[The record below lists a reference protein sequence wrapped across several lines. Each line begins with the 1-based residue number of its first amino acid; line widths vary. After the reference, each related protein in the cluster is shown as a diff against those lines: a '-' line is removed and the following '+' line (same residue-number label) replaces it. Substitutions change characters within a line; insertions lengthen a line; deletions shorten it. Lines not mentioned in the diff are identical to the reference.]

1 MKDELKITLSVIV
14 PVYNTEYYLRRCL
27 SSILEQDLNNLEVI
41 VVDDGSTDK
50 SGNICDEYAAKD
62 IRVKVIHQN
71 NKGISEAR
79 NNGFAIAKGEYITYV
94 DSDDYL
100 PDDMGLYR
108 RAIDNMENKNLDI
121 LVGLWQYQ
129 DESGNFLID
138 IKKIPAFFNSE
149 MSTEKFA
156 EGFYYGNY
164 ANGLVVAVWNKIYR
178 KEFIKDLKYYGRIY
192 EDDRWMTQ
200 VLRKYGKVY
209 CAKEFCY
216 IYVQNKNSLTNS
228 RFDQN
233 HLEMLNTLSQ
243 RATLFENNR
252 FIRINSLKTYLN
264 LYIEY
269 WYKAKDAK
277 VDFIEDKLTYNAYF
291 DELKEKKE
299 CTKKEQIR
307 YALFKHSKTGYE
319 FLVKKIMRKGL

>member
-14 PVYNTEYYLRRCL
+14 PVYNTEDYLRRCL

-138 IKKIPAFFNSE
+138 IKKIPAFF
-149 MSTEKFA
+149 
-156 EGFYYGNY
+156 
-164 ANGLVVAVWNKIYR
+164 
-178 KEFIKDLKYYGRIY
+178 
-192 EDDRWMTQ
+192 
-200 VLRKYGKVY
+200 
-209 CAKEFCY
+209 
-216 IYVQNKNSLTNS
+216 
-228 RFDQN
+228 
-233 HLEMLNTLSQ
+233 
-243 RATLFENNR
+243 
-252 FIRINSLKTYLN
+252 
-264 LYIEY
+264 
-269 WYKAKDAK
+269 
-277 VDFIEDKLTYNAYF
+277 
-291 DELKEKKE
+291 
-299 CTKKEQIR
+299 
-307 YALFKHSKTGYE
+307 
-319 FLVKKIMRKGL
+319 KGQSFFSWD